1 MNELVN
7 ARAAGRL
14 GQNAFARRVC
24 ADLLH
29 TFRPAPRLRFD
40 GGELGTNIDVDETG
54 GPSRDGR
61 GGRDMWAHQAGVN
74 ALALERFD
82 GRIMVSGGS
91 DATIRIWDLEQAD
104 LADPSSHTFR
114 PVAEIARAGAVGSP
128 NTRGPFRAQQQQQ
141 QQATHL
147 QSSHTPAPTSQG
159 HRFGV
164 THLSFYPFDNAAF
177 LSSSFDQTLKLWAT
191 DSARLSG
198 SFGLGSKVYSH
209 AVSPVADHLL
219 VACATQH
226 PAVRLVDLRSG
237 AAVQSLVAA
246 GQVAGAV
253 LSVAWSPRHE
263 HVLASGAVDGT
274 VRIWDVRRASGLLA
288 LLDQE
293 DSLGPAGSSSGSS
306 GSTSAAAAR
315 PPRASAKAHAG
326 PVNGLAWTDDGA
338 FLVSA
343 GHDRRIR
350 VWDMATGAN
359 TLVSFGPSVRN
370 SGLSSVPMVVTPSG
384 LTAPRQELLVWPNES
399 EVLVFRLH
407 DGSIVTRLRGT
418 GATQAAVRLPQ
429 APPPP
434 PRAPQSLP
442 PSSSASSSS
451 SSARPRPSVAPTTVD
466 RSSARRNRVTSL
478 VWRGAGGLGSE
489 TGGTAMGGRDAVGGL
504 YSGHLDGQIRAWA
517 PSASTAMDNEDVVED
532 DADATPQA
540 LEERDRKRRAL
551 DQAYR
556 SLMGTQITFR

>member
-1 MNELVN
+1 MDGCKSILPLCFH
-7 ARAAGRL
+7 RIYH
-14 GQNAFARRVC
+14 
-24 ADLLH
+24 LH
-29 TFRPAPRLRFD
+29 TLTHP
-40 GGELGTNIDVDETG
+40 
-54 GPSRDGR
+54 PS
-61 GGRDMWAHQAGVN
+61 
-74 ALALERFD
+74 
-82 GRIMVSGGS
+82 MVSGGS
-91 DATIRIWDLEQAD
+91 DATIRIWDLEQANF
-104 LADPSSHTFR
+104 ADPSSHVFR
-114 PVAEIARAGAVGSP
+114 PVAEIARAGAVGGP
-128 NTRGPFRAQQQQQ
+128 NTRGPFRPQHQQ
-141 QQATHL
+141 QQATHV
-147 QSSHTPAPTSQG
+147 QSSHTPVRKSQG

-198 SFGLGSKVYSH
+198 SFDLGSKVYSH
-209 AVSPVADHLL
+209 AVSPVAGHLL

-246 GQVAGAV
+246 GQVAGGV

-263 HVLASGAVDGT
+263 HILASGAVDGT
-274 VRIWDVRRASGLLA
+274 VRIWDVRRASGLVA

-293 DSLGPAGSSSGSS
+293 DSLGQAGPGSSQ
-306 GSTSAAAAR
+306 AR
-315 PPRASAKAHAG
+315 PARASAKAHSG

-338 FLVSA
+338 YLVSA

-370 SGLSSVPMVVTPSG
+370 SGLSSVPMVVTPTG

-407 DGSIVTRLRGT
+407 DGSIVTRLRGM
-418 GATQAAVRLPQ
+418 GATQAGVRLPE
-429 APPPP
+429 APTPPP
-434 PRAPQSLP
+434 SLP
-442 PSSSASSSS
+442 STQSSSASIFS
-451 SSARPRPSVAPTTVD
+451 RPRPAVAPAPAD
-466 RSSARRNRVTSL
+466 RSSVRRNRVTSL
-478 VWRGAGGLGSE
+478 VWRGAGGMGSDK
-489 TGGTAMGGRDAVGGL
+489 GGTAMGGRDAVGGL
-504 YSGHLDGQIRAWA
+504 YSGHLDGQIRAWT
-517 PSASTAMDNEDVVED
+517 PSTPTHADEDFVED

-540 LEERDRKRRAL
+540 VEERDRKRRAL